1 MDTPDNDMKRAASV
15 RTALILG
22 SIAVVFFGGII
33 LAQYA
38 GEPTVGM
45 SVLGFAVI
53 GFLFVAIGRNVFR
66 GRAGVQDEARD
77 E

>member
-1 MDTPDNDMKRAASV
+1 MGIPDNDMKRAASV

-38 GEPTVGM
+38 GKPTVGM
-45 SVLGFAVI
+45 SVLGFAVL
-53 GFLFVAIGRNVFR
+53 GFLFVAIGRNIFR
-66 GRAGVQDEARD
+66 GRAAAPTQAHDE
-77 E
+77 

>member
-1 MDTPDNDMKRAASV
+1 MDTSDYDTKRAASI
-15 RTALILG
+15 RTAVILG

-66 GRAGVQDEARD
+66 GRTKAHDE
-77 E
+77 

>member
-1 MDTPDNDMKRAASV
+1 MGTSDKDMKRAASI
-15 RTALILG
+15 RTAVILG

-53 GFLFVAIGRNVFR
+53 GFLLVAIGRNIFR
-66 GRAGVQDEARD
+66 GRAKVHDE
-77 E
+77 